1 LTTGRPAVTDVLA
14 QGDQVRLLNIAAALE
29 AKSEHPFAKAIL
41 EHVGQHSYPE
51 AVDFETLPGL
61 GVAATV
67 EGIRCYGG
75 NRRLMEQKGIAVP
88 EYPLLAE
95 QGKTPLYFAADDTY
109 LGAIAAADVL
119 KPDSADA
126 VASMKKLRLEVVM
139 LTGDN
144 AQTAETIA
152 RKAGID
158 RVIADV
164 LPGDKAGAVK
174 SLQQQGRTV
183 LMVGDGIND
192 APALVTADIGMA
204 IGAGTDIAI
213 DSAQIVL
220 MTGSLSG
227 VTAAVELS
235 RATVRNIKENLFW
248 AFFYNALCIP
258 IAAGALYPAFGWQLS
273 PMLGAAAMS
282 LSSVFVVSNALRL
295 RFFKPKNAATAAEEI
310 IIKEEPKMETVIK
323 VGGMM
328 CPHCKAMVEKV
339 CKAVPGTQDAVV
351 DLTAKNVTVTGDA
364 DVAAL
369 KQAIIDAGYE
379 IL

>member
-1 LTTGRPAVTDVLA
+1 
-14 QGDQVRLLNIAAALE
+14 
-29 AKSEHPFAKAIL
+29 
-41 EHVGQHSYPE
+41 
-51 AVDFETLPGL
+51 
-61 GVAATV
+61 
-67 EGIRCYGG
+67 
-75 NRRLMEQKGIAVP
+75 
-88 EYPLLAE
+88 
-95 QGKTPLYFAADDTY
+95 
-109 LGAIAAADVL
+109 VL
-119 KPDSADA
+119 KPDSSSA
-126 VASMKKLRLEVVM
+126 VAAMKKLGLQVVM

-144 AQTAETIA
+144 SRTAETIA
-152 RKAGID
+152 EQAGID

-164 LPGDKAGAVK
+164 LPGDKAGAIR
-174 SLQQQGRTV
+174 SLQEQGRKV

-192 APALVTADIGMA
+192 APALVTADLGMA
-204 IGAGTDIAI
+204 IGAGTDIAM

-235 RATVRNIKENLFW
+235 RSTVRNIKQNLFW

-295 RFFKPKNAATAAEEI
+295 RFFKSKTAAEPVAEEI
-310 IIKEEPKMETVIK
+310 IIKEEPKMETVIS
-323 VGGMM
+323 VNGMM

-339 CKAVPGTQDAVV
+339 CKAVPGTLDAVV

-369 KQAIIDAGYE
+369 KQAITDAGYE
-379 IL
+379 VVG